1 MTKKHVI
8 IISDCKDVAFNEMV
22 WIMKQECQRL
32 GHENVEIELV
42 AVTEFSIINAAFLT
56 RLMAEHC
63 PTGTIFSVVINPQ
76 RHRSARVYGQTSNGL
91 LFFGAN
97 TGALGWFLDRFGV
110 KELYEVHDPGFISF
124 GGKYVHAP
132 NVARLVAGVPFDSF
146 GKQFPVSQ
154 LTKLNIADGTVV
166 HIDNFGLMKIK
177 GLTPKYQDGEI
188 LKVSVNGG
196 KHAGNGLDFCEFMII
211 PKGVEIID
219 NVRTASEV
227 YLDLR
232 DIIESS
238 LGRKHILVGCEGG
251 FSPDISDIEI
261 ALNLI
266 SQAINKRNSGKC
278 DIAIDVAANN
288 FSQHHVS
295 DSGTHFE
302 YQINGNRYT
311 TDSLL
316 LYYENL
322 ILKFPNIVYLE
333 DPFHEED
340 FDGWKKLSSR
350 FQDKILVVADDLTVS
365 NILHLEKLK
374 ICFNACILKINQI
387 GSMTGLVKAYEF
399 CITNNVRTIISQ
411 RSGETDS
418 NIIAHMSIGLGSDYI
433 KAGAPARER
442 IVKYNALIRL
452 WHMFNNL

>member
-1 MTKKHVI
+1 MTSKINHKIFFRDVLLSTGEYTKEAVI
-8 IISDCKDVAFNEMV
+8 SLEDNEIYESAPCGLTVGLKEACMVPNNSSEDLSVLSDPCVFDLSQDVFDTT
-22 WIMKQECQRL
+22 
-32 GHENVEIELV
+32 V
-42 AVTEFSIINAAFLT
+42 ASQFPSQSSTALSLAFL
-56 RLMAEHC
+56 RY
-63 PTGTIFSVVINPQ
+63 
-76 RHRSARVYGQTSNGL
+76 SALKTNFKSS
-91 LFFGAN
+91 
-97 TGALGWFLDRFGV
+97 
-110 KELYEVHDPGFISF
+110 ELYKFIAQAY
-124 GGKYVHAP
+124 KKRP
-132 NVARLVAGVPFDSF
+132 T
-146 GKQFPVSQ
+146 FP
-154 LTKLNIADGTVV
+154 KAIFNI
-166 HIDNFGLMKIK
+166 L
-177 GLTPKYQDGEI
+177 
-188 LKVSVNGG
+188 NGG